1 MSDSSEMRLRAQK
14 SESGRFKGFLIFLR
28 DWAFRNK
35 IYFIAF
41 FIPVVIM
48 YAAYVIFRVYPF
60 GDQSV
65 LVLDLNGQYVYYFEA
80 LRDAFWSGDKSIL
93 YNWSRNLSGGFA
105 GVIGYYLASPFTLIV
120 MLLPRTMLLGSLM
133 IMQLVKLGSAAVTF
147 CYFMQK

>member
-28 DWAFRNK
+28 DWAFKNK

-80 LRDAFWSGDKSIL
+80 LER
-93 YNWSRNLSGGFA
+93 R
-105 GVIGYYLASPFTLIV
+105 
-120 MLLPRTMLLGSLM
+120 LLERR
-133 IMQLVKLGSAAVTF
+133 QK
-147 CYFMQK
+147 YFI